1 MRHRSPFLR
10 DEGEG
15 GGGGNQQGGDNKGGG
30 GQQGGS
36 EFRPISSQEEFDRMV
51 LDRVERAKREGFT
64 AAETKY
70 KPGHDRQQ
78 ELENE
83 LASQAEKDKKAA
95 VDAERAKYV
104 PRVVRAEFRAAG
116 REAGLTKEQLDALL
130 EDLDFSKYADDEGE
144 PLADKI
150 EKKVKA
156 FAPGNGKDG
165 GSGNGKPPNFGQGSG
180 HQQSTAKAGEAGLA
194 EAKRRFPERFKD

>member
-1 MRHRSPFLR
+1 VVR
-10 DEGEG
+10 E
-15 GGGGNQQGGDNKGGG
+15 
-30 GQQGGS
+30 
-36 EFRPISSQEEFDRMV
+36 
-51 LDRVERAKREGFT
+51 RVERAKREGFT

-104 PRVVRAEFRAAG
+104 PRVVRAEFRAAAQ
-116 REAGLTKEQLDALL
+116 EHGLAKDQLTALL
-130 EDLDFSKYADDEGE
+130 EDLDLNKYADDEGE
-144 PLADKI
+144 PLASKI
-150 EKKVKA
+150 EAKVKA
-156 FAPGNGKDG
+156 FAPNGGG
-165 GSGNGKPPNFGQGSG
+165 GSGNGKPPSFGQGSG
-180 HQQSTAKAGEAGLA
+180 HQQSKAKAGEAGLA